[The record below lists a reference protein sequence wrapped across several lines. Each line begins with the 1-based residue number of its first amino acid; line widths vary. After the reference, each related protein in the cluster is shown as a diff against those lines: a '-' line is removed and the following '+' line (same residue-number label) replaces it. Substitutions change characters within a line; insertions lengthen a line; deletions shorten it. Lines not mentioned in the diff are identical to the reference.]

1 MPPRVYAVSPQ
12 ASATIDTALRVDG
25 GVLSTR
31 SPDPYQ
37 TIAGQYLE

>member
-12 ASATIDTALRVDG
+12 ASATIDTALP
-25 GVLSTR
+25 
-31 SPDPYQ
+31 PDPYQ

>member
-25 GVLSTR
+25 GVV
-31 SPDPYQ
+31 D
-37 TIAGQYLE
+37 TIA